1 MQTYYC
7 KVVLLLKMLFLIL
20 TNSGSQSFEV
30 GGANISGTFIS
41 SRRSIII
48 GDGATLN
55 NSRFYTTA
63 TIIANVQDVQ
73 DVRFPLNTAVNVPIT
88 EPSILTIFAI
98 GLIIRHFNKRD

>member
-1 MQTYYC
+1 
-7 KVVLLLKMLFLIL
+7 VVLLLKMLFLIL

-63 TIIANVQDVQ
+63 TIIANVQDV
-73 DVRFPLNTAVNVPIT
+73 RFPLNTAVNVPIT